1 VVVILIIFI
10 FISIELE
17 LLSIMFP
24 LSVLSTLR
32 TWKPT
37 AIG

>member
-1 VVVILIIFI
+1 VVVILI
-10 FISIELE
+10 ISIELE

-24 LSVLSTLR
+24 LSVLSTHR